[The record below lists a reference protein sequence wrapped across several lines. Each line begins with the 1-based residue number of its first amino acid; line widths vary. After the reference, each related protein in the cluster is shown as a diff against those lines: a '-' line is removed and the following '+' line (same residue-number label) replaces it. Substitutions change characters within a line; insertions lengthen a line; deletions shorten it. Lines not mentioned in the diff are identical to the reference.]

1 MSDEIVTIENGVVC
15 LKLAIDSD
23 GRVMTLEIIDNT
35 DKNSL
40 ASQLL
45 GPLALGI
52 SVIMEEDPDI
62 LYTAGTELY
71 DGEYIDMDDATRH

>member
-1 MSDEIVTIENGVVC
+1 MSDEIVKIERGVVC
-15 LKLAIDSD
+15 LKLAIDSN
-23 GRVMTLEIIDNT
+23 GRAMTLEIIDNT

-45 GPLALGI
+45 SPLALGI

-71 DGEYIDMDDATRH
+71 DGEYIDMDDATKH

>member
-1 MSDEIVTIENGVVC
+1 MSDETVTIESGVVC
-15 LKLAIDSD
+15 LKLAIDSE
-23 GRVMTLEIIDNT
+23 GKVMTLEIIDNT

-45 GPLALGI
+45 SPLALGI

-62 LYTAGTELY
+62 LYNAGTKLY

>member
-1 MSDEIVTIENGVVC
+1 MSDETITVESGVVC

-23 GRVMTLEIIDNT
+23 GKVMTLEIIDNT
-35 DKNSL
+35 EKDSV
-40 ASQLL
+40 ASHLL
-45 GPLALGI
+45 SPLALGI

-71 DGEYIDMDDATRH
+71 YGEYIDIDNTTYH